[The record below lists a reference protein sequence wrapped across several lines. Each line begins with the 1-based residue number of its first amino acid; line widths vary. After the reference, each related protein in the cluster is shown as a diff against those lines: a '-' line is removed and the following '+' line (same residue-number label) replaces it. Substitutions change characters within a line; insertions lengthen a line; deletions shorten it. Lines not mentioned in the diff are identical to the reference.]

1 MKKIILFFFFLAG
14 FSSLPNLRAAAP
26 DSSLKLLARELESSE
41 PAFRLESVREIA
53 VNHTID
59 GLPFLIQAAG
69 DPDEYVRERA
79 IQGLAAT
86 GSAKAVPPV
95 KAALRDPDEFVRWR
109 AVQGLAGLGVQDII
123 GDLAPL
129 VKDESWRVKVCCLE
143 YLGTIAAERLKMGSA
158 ELSRAFVDERI
169 KPLMSQGLGDRDER
183 VRLAAATALARVKDS
198 ASFTPLVD
206 LLENGSMFV
215 RDGAAMA
222 LGELSDSRAVEY
234 LIAAVADPRNE
245 ASDEGRDWTRW
256 GAVKALIR
264 LTGQDFGVDSGKWK
278 EWLAAHHN
286 K

>member
-123 GDLAPL
+123 GIWLRWSKMRAGG
-129 VKDESWRVKVCCLE
+129 SRS
-143 YLGTIAAERLKMGSA
+143 AAWNIW
-158 ELSRAFVDERI
+158 ELS
-169 KPLMSQGLGDRDER
+169 PP
-183 VRLAAATALARVKDS
+183 S
-198 ASFTPLVD
+198 A
-206 LLENGSMFV
+206 
-215 RDGAAMA
+215 
-222 LGELSDSRAVEY
+222 
-234 LIAAVADPRNE
+234 
-245 ASDEGRDWTRW
+245 
-256 GAVKALIR
+256 
-264 LTGQDFGVDSGKWK
+264 
-278 EWLAAHHN
+278 
-286 K
+286 